1 MRKFEFGRGADG
13 VLVMWTVRL
22 VACCVATIPVYAMG
36 RATMWVLM
44 SRAQFEQILLAGH
57 TYSIW
62 LGGWAL
68 LATLGFLIGLWSR
81 GSMTKAIA
89 AFCFGCLLGF
99 WILGLGIG
107 TGATTEVNMSPEDR
121 QEALDEAK
129 VTSHPRFWQLCCVR
143 R

>member
-1 MRKFEFGRGADG
+1 MGNFRLGYGADG
-13 VLVMWTVRL
+13 VLVMWTVRIL
-22 VACCVATIPVYAMG
+22 GSCVAVFPVYALG
-36 RATMWVLM
+36 RATMWLLM
-44 SRAQFEQILLAGH
+44 SKTQYEQVLLAGH

-68 LATLGFLIGLWSR
+68 LASLGFLVGLWAK
-81 GSMTKAIA
+81 GSLSKAVA

-107 TGATTEVNMSPEDR
+107 AGATAEVTMAPEDR
-121 QEALDEAK
+121 QEALQDAQL
-129 VTSHPRFWQLCCVR
+129 TSHPRFWQVCCVR